1 MGKHR
6 RKWGVREQCFTE
18 RDRAAA
24 NTAEKSRKM
33 STEDSLQLSWR
44 SGPGRSLRGA
54 EARGWEGQRKRG
66 GLSQAGPDSVTFSE
80 AVWRQDGEVKGNGEN
95 PLSCHSQ
102 GREGGWGDHPVWAG
116 PLLTLEQQ
124 SPHHHPDCST
134 NSLLHTEG
142 GSRVYEQ
149 LDQPAHLSAC
159 PPLPPLP
166 TLPLTVATSQ
176 PGEEGLKKQPAQAL

>member
-1 MGKHR
+1 M
-6 RKWGVREQCFTE
+6 
-18 RDRAAA
+18 
-24 NTAEKSRKM
+24 
-33 STEDSLQLSWR
+33 
-44 SGPGRSLRGA
+44 
-54 EARGWEGQRKRG
+54 
-66 GLSQAGPDSVTFSE
+66 TFSE

-102 GREGGWGDHPVWAG
+102 GREGGWGDHPAWAG

-124 SPHHHPDCST
+124 SPPT
-134 NSLLHTEG
+134 TTRIVLLAPYCTVGAGG
-142 GSRVYEQ
+142 GSHVYEQ

-176 PGEEGLKKQPAQAL
+176 ERKALKRQPAQALLAGSRCLHRLGAHHVDSMASSLGGGCSSRRVRAGCSQVHSLEQGPWPPSSEDGSDARN

>member
-1 MGKHR
+1 M
-6 RKWGVREQCFTE
+6 
-18 RDRAAA
+18 
-24 NTAEKSRKM
+24 
-33 STEDSLQLSWR
+33 
-44 SGPGRSLRGA
+44 
-54 EARGWEGQRKRG
+54 
-66 GLSQAGPDSVTFSE
+66 TFSE

-134 NSLLHTEG
+134 NSLLHAEG

-176 PGEEGLKKQPAQAL
+176 PGEEGLKKQPAQALLVGSRCLHRLGAHHVDFVASSLGRGCSSRRVRAGCSQVHSLEQGPWLTSSEDGSDARN